1 MTLYACKP
9 VQMVNLFHLINQI
22 SVNYAIKFV
31 KFVKIILLIVQNVI
45 SITFFILKIS
55 LVYNFVHKVTLMIKH

>member
-9 VQMVNLFHLINQI
+9 VQMVNLFHLINRI

-55 LVYNFVHKVTLMIKH
+55 LVYKFVHKVTLMI